1 MAIYGPH
8 CKITVT
14 RFVANGNPVIRPAA
28 QSPTVTRP
36 FDITV
41 RNSGSVFPV
50 NVHFLTFLWKNRLDC
65 CTEVQQSLTT
75 VHRVCRTF
83 RAHDFLPTV
92 PRANEL
98 SVEIAKQSYCII
110 DFNNQCSFSKS
121 AQSIVSIFFRS
132 HRPIS
137 RHVRLKVLLQ
147 RRHSTP
153 LDSESSR
160 ICVQSST
167 SVSRH

>member
-28 QSPTVTRP
+28 QSPTLTRP

-41 RNSGSVFPV
+41 RNSGSIFPV
-50 NVHFLTFLWKNRLDC
+50 NIHFYVLMEEQVDC

-75 VHRVCRTF
+75 VHQVCRTF

-121 AQSIVSIFFRS
+121 ARSIVAIFFPITPS
-132 HRPIS
+132 HFATCTFEGASTTTTFDSTR
-137 RHVRLKVLLQ
+137 Q
-147 RRHSTP
+147 R
-153 LDSESSR
+153 
-160 ICVQSST
+160 I
-167 SVSRH
+167 